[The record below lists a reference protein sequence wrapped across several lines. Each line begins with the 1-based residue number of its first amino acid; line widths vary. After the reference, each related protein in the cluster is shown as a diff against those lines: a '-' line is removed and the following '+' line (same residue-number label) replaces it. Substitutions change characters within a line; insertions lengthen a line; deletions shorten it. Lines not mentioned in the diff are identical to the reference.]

1 MLLFVLPLNKK
12 STVLNISLS
21 PDAGAE
27 LSMLCTQYEDD
38 RWLLYRKE
46 EQQAEYLSKEIAL
59 SSPVWSNVK
68 IAEDKRFGNP
78 PVLTICAE
86 AKVRKCASVAGTTMF
101 VPIMPCDFYA
111 LSSVGR

>member
-1 MLLFVLPLNKK
+1 M
-12 STVLNISLS
+12 LNISLS